1 MTLKLVTTKTLA
13 AAMIAGTAVLGTS
26 TYAMAAETS
35 APAADAGTTGAP
47 APAAASSGASGTSAS
62 STEAGQSAPASAS
75 LQAEK
80 KFDSIGDFLKHYKG
94 QSLTN
99 SQGGYQGECVSLIS
113 RALEE
118 VHGVDHG
125 AWGNAIDY
133 QKGSSGGQQMEKN
146 GFSWHTDQK
155 FENGDILVWGQG
167 QNTTVYGHIAIYY
180 EGQIWQQNFNGD
192 KTLHPYDGEIDAY
205 LGYWRA

>member
-1 MTLKLVTTKTLA
+1 MTLKIVTTKTLA

-35 APAADAGTTGAP
+35 APAGTTGAP
-47 APAAASSGASGTSAS
+47 ASAS
-62 STEAGQSAPASAS
+62 A
-75 LQAEK
+75 QAEK